1 MPSGDPDL
9 RRLLAVLTRHGVE
22 FVVIG
27 GVAGTLH
34 GSPLVTYDLD
44 VVHRRSPENVA
55 RLLAALEELD
65 AYYRYQG
72 GRRLV
77 PGPTHLESPGHQ
89 LLRTN
94 AGRLDLLGEVVGRG
108 YDDLLA
114 ESEAVD
120 IEEMTVHVV
129 RLETLIEL
137 KELAGRDRDRW
148 ALSTLRALLRERGGE
163 G

>member
-1 MPSGDPDL
+1 MASSDLDL
-9 RRLLAVLTRHGVE
+9 RRLLTALTGHGVE
-22 FVVIG
+22 FIVIG

-55 RLLAALEELD
+55 RLLAALEELG
-65 AYYRYQG
+65 AYYRHQG

-89 LLRTN
+89 LLRTD
-94 AGRLDLLGEVVGRG
+94 AGRLDLLGEVGGKR
-108 YDDLLA
+108 YDDLLGD
-114 ESEAVD
+114 SEPIG
-120 IEEMTVHVV
+120 IEDMTVHVV
-129 RLETLIEL
+129 RLETLIGL
-137 KELAGRDRDRW
+137 KELAGRDKDRW

-163 G
+163 A